1 MSEPAEAWTRAGLAL
16 DLLGIDPGGLGG
28 LRLRARAGPVRDR
41 FLAALPPA
49 LAPRPCRK
57 LHAGVSDEALFGGV
71 DAFATL
77 AAGALVRR
85 PGLIGD
91 APLALVLPM
100 AERAEAGLAARLSRL
115 IEAGHCL
122 IALDEGADA
131 EAMLAPALSERLA
144 LHLDLDGLAQ
154 GNCPEIDGGELGAA
168 RALLPRVRAN
178 GEALAALT
186 GLAAQLGIGSL
197 RAPWLALR
205 AARAAAA
212 RAGRVE
218 IAEEDL
224 LLAAALVL
232 GPRAVALPAPEAEDM
247 EAPDAPP
254 PEETPGEDAP
264 TDPAPGG
271 PARDVLLE
279 AAKAALPGDLLD
291 RLASGAVAAARG
303 GSGGARKRGNRRGRP
318 LAARPGRLE
327 GAARIDLVATLRA
340 AAPWQPL
347 RRRAGPGRFL
357 IVTRDD
363 IRVRRFE
370 EASDRLLILTVDAS
384 GSAAAA
390 RLAEAKGACELLL
403 AEAYVRRDH
412 VALIAFRGAAA
423 ELMLPPTRSL
433 VQAKRRL
440 AALPGGGGTP
450 LAAGLRVALDVAEA
464 ARARGLTP
472 TLAVLTD
479 GRTNIALDGSANRET
494 AEADAARMAR
504 ALQARRIPALL
515 IDMSQR
521 PQRHLAALAGTLGAV
536 YQALPK
542 ADAKR
547 LSASVSAALTERR

>member
-1 MSEPAEAWTRAGLAL
+1 VSEPAEAWTRAALAL

-28 LRLRARAGPVRDR
+28 LRLRARAGPLRDR

-57 LHAGVSDEALFGGV
+57 LHAGVSDEALFGGI

-77 AAGALVRR
+77 AAGVLARR
-85 PGLIGD
+85 PGVIGA

-100 AERAEAGLAARLSRL
+100 AERAEAGLAARLSQL

-122 IALDEGADA
+122 VALDEGAGS
-131 EAMLAPALSERLA
+131 EEMLAPALSERLA

-154 GNCPEIDGGELGAA
+154 GDCPEIDAPDLRAA
-168 RALLPRVRAN
+168 RALLPQVRTR
-178 GEALAALT
+178 GEVLAALT

-212 RAGRVE
+212 RAGRLE

-232 GPRAVALPAPEAEDM
+232 GPRAVALPALEPEE
-247 EAPDAPP
+247 APP
-254 PEETPGEDAP
+254 PPDETPGEDAP
-264 TDPAPGG
+264 ADPAPGG

-279 AAKAALPGDLLD
+279 AAKAALPRDLLD
-291 RLASGAVAAARG
+291 RLATGAVATARG
-303 GSGGARKRGNRRGRP
+303 GGGGARKRGNRRGRP

-357 IVTRDD
+357 IVTRED

-412 VALIAFRGAAA
+412 VALIAFRGAGA

-450 LAAGLRVALDVAEA
+450 LAAGLRLALDVAEA

-521 PQRHLAALAGTLGAV
+521 PQPHLAALAATLGAT
-536 YQALPK
+536 YQALPR